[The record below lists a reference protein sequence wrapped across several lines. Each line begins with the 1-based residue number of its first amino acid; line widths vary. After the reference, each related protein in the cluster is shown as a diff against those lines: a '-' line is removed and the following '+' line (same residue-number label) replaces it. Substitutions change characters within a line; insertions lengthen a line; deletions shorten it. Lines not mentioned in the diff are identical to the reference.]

1 MFLSSL
7 NVSLYFVSGQLR
19 LTETLGK
26 HWDSRQTLRLS
37 TKQNSLF
44 PSGAHITVKSGV
56 LFPPILQRWRQYCNV
71 HALIVPSKL
80 HLNLQVATVSIST
93 NLWISIL
100 SWQIFADKNTAKQ
113 LILFGS
119 ILSAK
124 ICQENIEINKF
135 VEIDI
140 VATCKF
146 RCNLLGAISALILQ
160 Y

>member
-1 MFLSSL
+1 MFPSSL

-56 LFPPILQRWRQYCNV
+56 LFPPILQHWRQYCNV

-80 HLNLQVATVSIST
+80 HRNLQVATVSVWT

-119 ILSAK
+119 IFISENLPGK
-124 ICQENIEINKF
+124 YWNQQICWNWYS
-135 VEIDI
+135 
-140 VATCKF
+140 
-146 RCNLLGAISALILQ
+146 CNLQVPVQLARSN
-160 Y
+160 